1 MFLLPRGAS
10 WSQGG
15 GSCVASPCMAPE
27 LWRELEASVALQALP
42 KNQILR
48 SKTVGAMEGRRL
60 LSRRSPL
67 CAERRRRQHC
77 KGKAASASQRRT
89 ATSLRDKTTATA
101 TGSAKS
107 TDFTLKDLYFWKMAV
122 IWVWVIFLKTP
133 SRSVSPRWYGTLS
146 YCNMPYRFRINKAT
160 KPKLC
165 TKIFGKDNYVYKPMY
180 NKTNVNSQMQQRMHR
195 KGRPYK
201 P

>member
-1 MFLLPRGAS
+1 
-10 WSQGG
+10 
-15 GSCVASPCMAPE
+15 MALG

-67 CAERRRRQHC
+67 CAEGRRRQHC

-107 TDFTLKDLYFWKMAV
+107 TDFTLKDLYFWKMTV
-122 IWVWVIFLKTP
+122 IWVWVFFWKPLHDLCHHGGMVHCPT
-133 SRSVSPRWYGTLS
+133 
-146 YCNMPYRFRINKAT
+146 AT
-160 KPKLC
+160 C
-165 TKIFGKDNYVYKPMY
+165 HI
-180 NKTNVNSQMQQRMHR
+180 
-195 KGRPYK
+195 
-201 P
+201 